1 MLCDFLWSGSRYTA
15 FRVCLLSSP
24 AHHPQPHL
32 TLVVLIL
39 AKQFQMSGLCNM
51 TKISYLLGVGLS
63 GPKPVLHD
71 NQAREAETVTN
82 QNTGTDLQFASPA
95 C

>member
-1 MLCDFLWSGSRYTA
+1 
-15 FRVCLLSSP
+15 
-24 AHHPQPHL
+24 
-32 TLVVLIL
+32 
-39 AKQFQMSGLCNM
+39 M